1 MINGKRLIAII
12 PARANS
18 TRIKNKNLKK
28 IGKYSLVE
36 NTIRYAKSLNYIDEI
51 IVSTDSKKINTI
63 AKKYKINDNELR
75 PKFLSGKFSLTSK
88 LVLYLIKK
96 KRLEN
101 DYILLLQCTSPLRK
115 KIDFYKLIKKFKLT
129 KSNAIL
135 SVVKNNFAHPFKSLK
150 KKKNRFIEP
159 FFKKETNVPS
169 QKLQEAYISN
179 GAFYLISAKNL
190 IKYKTFIPNK
200 TSFYVMPYLRSIN
213 IDYPEDIKIAKVIS
227 KVK

>member
-18 TRIKNKNLKK
+18 TRIKNKNLKNWK
-28 IGKYSLVE
+28 IFLVE

-101 DYILLLQCTSPLRK
+101 DYILLLQCTSPLEK

-150 KKKNRFIEP
+150 KKRIDFIEP
-159 FFKKETNVPS
+159 FL
-169 QKLQEAYISN
+169 QKGDQCS
-179 GAFYLISAKNL
+179 
-190 IKYKTFIPNK
+190 
-200 TSFYVMPYLRSIN
+200 
-213 IDYPEDIKIAKVIS
+213 
-227 KVK
+227 